1 MVQELSFTLISQ
13 VTVSLIC
20 RYYIEIPK
28 VFRDSNWAAERN
40 VHYADWRKFF
50 YPNSKIG
57 KLLLSFGALV
67 YLSVVY
73 YDFCGYV
80 DFEIQLWNLC
90 HNQRYKSVV
99 CYTLDFCFKNYLRGQ
114 FGDIQAGVINLDR
127 KLVLAKCEIYPLFA
141 ETFFVDVFCSHR
153 EV

>member
-1 MVQELSFTLISQ
+1 LVQELSFTLISQ

-50 YPNSKIG
+50 YPNSKIR

-80 DFEIQLWNLC
+80 DLSLVDFEIQLWNLC
-90 HNQRYKSVV
+90 DNQRNNLVA
-99 CYTLDFCFKNYLRGQ
+99 CYTFDLCFENYLRRQ
-114 FGDIQAGVINLDR
+114 FGDIQAGVINLDG
-127 KLVLAKCEIYPLFA
+127 KLV
-141 ETFFVDVFCSHR
+141 
-153 EV
+153 